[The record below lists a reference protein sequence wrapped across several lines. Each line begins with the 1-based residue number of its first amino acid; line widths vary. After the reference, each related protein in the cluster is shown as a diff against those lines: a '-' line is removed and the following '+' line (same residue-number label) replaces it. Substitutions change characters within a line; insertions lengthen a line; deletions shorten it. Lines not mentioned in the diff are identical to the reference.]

1 MADKLYSLV
10 QEYNT
15 RTTLPLSYA
24 VGYEVS
30 FQNHYFMMEDLIN
43 AADKK
48 MYQDKSLKKIA
59 AIRKLTPSSNSG
71 NTVIP
76 AISSETLSKK
86 SGRSRRIQEAPVLS
100 PDFHRC
106 GKFSLY

>member
-1 MADKLYSLV
+1 MADKLDSLV

-48 MYQDKSLKKIA
+48 M
-59 AIRKLTPSSNSG
+59 
-71 NTVIP
+71 
-76 AISSETLSKK
+76 
-86 SGRSRRIQEAPVLS
+86 
-100 PDFHRC
+100 
-106 GKFSLY
+106 